1 MGAPGPGPDD
11 ALAGMEA
18 DKKLRN
24 MAKQFMISDINKRR
38 EHMKSLTMSG
48 GSEKISSE
56 LRHIMPDYM
65 LVFAVPILAH
75 LPEFTAYDDHEALA
89 TVKDA
94 LYFVMEPLITKN
106 ENFSFNFYKVGD

>member
-1 MGAPGPGPDD
+1 MYSA
-11 ALAGMEA
+11 AA
-18 DKKLRN
+18 
-24 MAKQFMISDINKRR
+24 QVSQQ
-38 EHMKSLTMSG
+38 LT
-48 GSEKISSE
+48 
-56 LRHIMPDYM
+56 RIMPDYM

-106 ENFSFNFYKVGD
+106 ENFSFNFYKVGN